1 MSSAS
6 VAERVPFS
14 GRAALLGLAV
24 ARLAVGVAA
33 IPLVP
38 LLYRDH
44 FLLLVVMR
52 PTKELFLAGGFLVRQ
67 GEIPLW
73 GLVLAA
79 IPLSIFGVW
88 LFFFLGRA
96 YQREIESDELTGIA
110 GRIITADRVK
120 RFEKVL
126 DAKGPK
132 LIFLGRLAVMSSAA
146 VAAAAGAGGME
157 SRKFLLTDL
166 AGGLTSIA
174 YTVAAGYALGE
185 AYERAGPWLTVL
197 GAIAL
202 VLFAFILG
210 RSLKRDPQG

>member
-1 MSSAS
+1 MSATSL
-6 VAERVPFS
+6 AERAPIS
-14 GRAALLGLAV
+14 GRVALLGLAV
-24 ARLAVGVAA
+24 ARLVVGIAAV
-33 IPLVP
+33 PLVP

-44 FLLLVVMR
+44 FLLLVLMR

-73 GLVLAA
+73 GLLLAA

-88 LFFFLGRA
+88 VFFFLGRA
-96 YQREIESDELTGIA
+96 YKDEIESDSLSGIA

-120 RFEKVL
+120 RFERVL

-146 VAAAAGAGGME
+146 VAAAAGTGGME
-157 SRKFLLTDL
+157 RRRFLLTDL
-166 AGGLTSIA
+166 AGGLASIA

-185 AYERAGPWLTVL
+185 AYEKAGPWLTAL
-197 GAIAL
+197 GAAAL
-202 VLFAFILG
+202 VLFAFVLG
-210 RSLKRDPQG
+210 RALKREPER